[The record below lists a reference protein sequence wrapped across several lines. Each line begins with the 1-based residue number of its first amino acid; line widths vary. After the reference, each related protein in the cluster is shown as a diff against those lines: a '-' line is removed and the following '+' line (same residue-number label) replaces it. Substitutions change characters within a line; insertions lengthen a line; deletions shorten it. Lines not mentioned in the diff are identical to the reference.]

1 MVRHLPLFFSL
12 VRLCVRR
19 SVMAF
24 EPIVTERLVLRPLEA
39 RDRQRLIKLA
49 NNFRVSKNL
58 STMPYPYTQA
68 AADDWLAKQSELWA
82 SGKTVALAIT
92 LDAELI
98 GGMGVGVR
106 DG

>member
-19 SVMAF
+19 TVMAF
-24 EPIVTERLVLRPLEA
+24 EPIVTERLVLRPIEA

-49 NNFRVSKNL
+49 NNWKVSKNL
-58 STMPYPYTQA
+58 STMPYPYTDA
-68 AADDWLAKQSELWA
+68 AADDWLAKQPELWA

-92 LDAELI
+92 ADGEMI
-98 GGMGVGVR
+98 GGTGIGA
-106 DG
+106 